1 MIPTPIQAPES
12 ESESLFDSDS
22 VVRIAPC
29 LFHSEAVHYEANY
42 ILVFHT
48 HGQPC
53 NMKICK
59 MNRFFCGMGLPN
71 LMLCIIAIVVA
82 AIVVG
87 DNYIFHVRRNQ

>member
-1 MIPTPIQAPES
+1 MIPTPIQTPES

-29 LFHSEAVHYEANY
+29 LSHSEAVHYEANY
-42 ILVFHT
+42 ILVFHI

-53 NMKICK
+53 NMKRCK
-59 MNRFFCGMGLPN
+59 MNRFFCGMGLPK
-71 LMLCIIAIVVA
+71 IAIVVA

-87 DNYIFHVRRNQ
+87 DNYIFHVRRN

>member
-1 MIPTPIQAPES
+1 MIPTPIQIPES

-48 HGQPC
+48 PC
-53 NMKICK
+53 NMKRC
-59 MNRFFCGMGLPN
+59 NRFFCGMGLPN

-87 DNYIFHVRRNQ
+87 DNYIFHVRRN